1 MNKTTQRQ
9 STLWTGTANGASG
22 FNTGNPH
29 NFLAPLSDP
38 WWSTSWLAPEE
49 TGWATAP
56 LVGTGADSTSFA
68 ASARVSCE
76 TTEIAATT
84 ASTSPSPAPTTLFSE
99 PMVEGGASAGVATGT
114 GGSSALFADQLRAT
128 FGVDGSGIKVGVLS
142 DSFNAL
148 GGAAADYSNG
158 NLPASGVNVLA
169 EGSGTDEGRAM
180 LELVHQIAPGA
191 QLYFATADGGDQN
204 FANNIT
210 ALRNAGCNIIIDDMT
225 YYDEPMFQPGVI
237 AHAIDSATRAARS
250 TSPPP
255 ATTQTM
261 PIKAPGVARAT
272 THCSTSIRA
281 AARRRPRRST

>member
-1 MNKTTQRQ
+1 MNQTAQRQ
-9 STLWTGTANGASG
+9 STLRTGTADGALDGASV
-22 FNTGNPH
+22 GNLDD
-29 NFLAPLSDP
+29 FLSDSPDP
-38 WWSTSWLAPEE
+38 WSSTPWLASEE
-49 TGWATAP
+49 TGWATVP
-56 LVGTGADSTSFA
+56 LVGTGADSFA
-68 ASARVSCE
+68 ATASAPVSCE
-76 TTEIAATT
+76 ATTIAATAPT
-84 ASTSPSPAPTTLFSE
+84 ASGSAQSPAPAPLFSE
-99 PMVEGGASAGVATGT
+99 PMVEGGASAASDAATGT
-114 GGSSALFADQLRAT
+114 GGSSALLADKLRAT

-148 GGAAADYSNG
+148 GGAAADYANG
-158 NLPASGVNVLA
+158 NLPAGGVNVLA
-169 EGSGTDEGRAM
+169 EGTSTDEGRAM

-272 THCSTSIRA
+272 THCSTSIR
-281 AARRRPRRST
+281 